1 MIGWLL
7 DFIFS
12 NIWIL
17 FILFWLFRSFTKG
30 VKQGMDEGPTTR
42 MPAPVD
48 FPWEKEPGPIIV
60 KRYPPVEP
68 PREKREAINEE
79 VKPTSSPSTK
89 VPSASSA
96 LPLPNKET
104 TNSQKRL
111 SPAVQGMIW
120 SQVYGPPRAKAPHH
134 LKRRN

>member
-17 FILFWLFRSFTKG
+17 FILFWVFRSFAKR

-42 MPAPVD
+42 MPSPVD
-48 FPWEKEPGPIIV
+48 FPWEKEQGPIVV
-60 KRYPPVEP
+60 KRYPPIEP
-68 PREKREAINEE
+68 PREKREGLKDEE
-79 VKPTSSPSTK
+79 VKSVPSPSPKEPLASPALTK
-89 VPSASSA
+89 
-96 LPLPNKET
+96 KET
-104 TNSQKRL
+104 KKNKKGP

-120 SQVYGPPRAKAPHH
+120 SQVYGPPRAKAPHPF
-134 LKRRN
+134 KRRT